1 MWTLFLLSIYIHQDM
16 QANKQANKW
25 ARKTI
30 SSFFWLESINID
42 KLSIF
47 NQQWKPIR
55 WETYVK
61 ETYFII
67 NFMYKYSNMQDFL
80 LFFFKE
86 KKNRDRQ
93 REILLQRS
101 ELCRGDTREMCLD
114 GLLLGPGGAAKSTCT
129 TYDQKLRMMYRQ
141 TQCTEAIEKRNKR
154 RKTGIESTDR
164 MHTLCLVLG
173 LISSLVWEREAAGL
187 LAV

>member
-1 MWTLFLLSIYIHQDM
+1 
-16 QANKQANKW
+16 
-25 ARKTI
+25 
-30 SSFFWLESINID
+30 
-42 KLSIF
+42 
-47 NQQWKPIR
+47 
-55 WETYVK
+55 
-61 ETYFII
+61 
-67 NFMYKYSNMQDFL
+67 
-80 LFFFKE
+80 
-86 KKNRDRQ
+86 
-93 REILLQRS
+93 
-101 ELCRGDTREMCLD
+101 MCLD

-187 LAV
+187 LTVEMKIERLGVRAWEGGGELLVLQLTSLSVLR

>member
-67 NFMYKYSNMQDFL
+67 NFMYKYSNMRDFL

-86 KKNRDRQ
+86 QKKQ
-93 REILLQRS
+93 RSTERNLITKKWTLQRRYERNVLRWTAARAWGCCKIYLYNIRS
-101 ELCRGDTREMCLD
+101 EVKDDVPTDAMHRSD
-114 GLLLGPGGAAKSTCT
+114 
-129 TYDQKLRMMYRQ
+129 
-141 TQCTEAIEKRNKR
+141 
-154 RKTGIESTDR
+154 RKKK
-164 MHTLCLVLG
+164 
-173 LISSLVWEREAAGL
+173 
-187 LAV
+187 

>member
-1 MWTLFLLSIYIHQDM
+1 MKTHPLRNICQRNLLYHQFHVQILQHARFSPFLFQ
-16 QANKQANKW
+16 
-25 ARKTI
+25 R
-30 SSFFWLESINID
+30 
-42 KLSIF
+42 
-47 NQQWKPIR
+47 
-55 WETYVK
+55 
-61 ETYFII
+61 
-67 NFMYKYSNMQDFL
+67 
-80 LFFFKE
+80 

-114 GLLLGPGGAAKSTCT
+114 GPLLGPGGAAKSTCT

-187 LAV
+187 LAVEMKIERLGVRAWEGGGGWFARELETQKANFLSKPDRSGRVF